1 MAIKTVCLY
10 VHASVVCVALYVEL
24 SYGDLRCIAAVKFL
38 SPVPYVI
45 VAVFVLVSYLLTF
58 VLLCTKGP
66 FIATQLNSTRRR
78 VELS

>member
-1 MAIKTVCLY
+1 VFVY

-24 SYGDLRCIAAVKFL
+24 SYGDLCCIAAVKFL

-58 VLLCTKGP
+58 VLLCTKC
-66 FIATQLNSTRRR
+66 SR
-78 VELS
+78 VCVCVYWQCDVILS

>member
-1 MAIKTVCLY
+1 MCI

-24 SYGDLRCIAAVKFL
+24 SYNLCCIAAVKFL

-58 VLLCTKGP
+58 VLLCTKC
-66 FIATQLNSTRRR
+66 SR
-78 VELS
+78 VCVCVCVYWQCDVILS